1 MITDYHSQLYANE
14 LTLRAPIGTIERIAA
29 ALMGSRIDLNP
40 HQVDAAVFAFKSP
53 FSKGALLAD
62 EVGLGKT
69 IEAGILIAQ
78 RWAEKKRRIL
88 IIVPANLRK
97 QWMIELE
104 EKFALPSVIL
114 EAKSFNDAIKSGN
127 LNPFDT
133 DKIVITSYTFARNKE
148 AYLSKTPWDLAVIDE
163 AHRLRNVYKSG
174 NKIGSAIKRALV
186 SAPKILLTA
195 TPLQN
200 NLMELYGLVGLIDD
214 HIFGDEKSFR
224 ELFIAN
230 ESGSSFA
237 ELRKRLQNVCKR
249 TLRKQVL
256 KYIKYTK
263 RHAYTQ
269 KFESSKAEDLL
280 YNEVSEY
287 LRRETLQALPNSRRK
302 LMTMIL
308 RKLLASS
315 SYAIAGTLESLIT
328 RLEDMLKADS
338 ALYGNIN
345 IEDDFETA
353 SEYQNFD
360 TLPESLDS
368 ERDDDADGES
378 EDEDS
383 DSDKVPAPLTAQE
396 RKAIESE
403 IADLKT
409 YLSHALAIRENSK
422 GKALLIALK
431 EGFKMAKSFGATKKA
446 VVFTESRRTQ
456 QYLCELL
463 SANGYKDKIMLFNG
477 TNSDPESKR
486 IYDNWRAN
494 NPSRITASKTADM
507 RTALVEHF
515 RDDAQIMIAT
525 EAAAEGINLQFC
537 SLVVN
542 YDLPWNPQRIEQ
554 RIGRCHRYGQKYDVV
569 VVNFLNIN
577 NEADCRV
584 FDILEKKLKLFE
596 GVFGASD
603 EVLGA
608 IGNGIDFERRIA
620 QIYQN
625 CRTSCDIQ
633 REFDFI
639 QEMFATEIGENMRSA
654 RRKLIENFDAEVA
667 ERLNVFQEA
676 SSETIDKMQALLWAL
691 TRHELDGTGAFFD
704 EKNLTFQMFN
714 PQNRDVPDK
723 KRYAIKWVGDYCEP
737 YGITHPI
744 AEKLISRA
752 LNRDLP
758 YRGILFDYDNTP
770 GKITALEQL
779 PQKSGKLMLSKVTI
793 GGDSDPEDHLVI
805 SCVDD
810 LGNTIEQG
818 TARRLFNLNARTYD
832 INEPFTPG
840 KLEKIF
846 ESQKAQ
852 IVRRNAEITEK
863 EFDAEVEKLESW
875 SSDRKN
881 ALEIKLKEMDKK
893 IRELKKTSRQPHTL
907 EEKIELQRQ
916 QKTLDT
922 ERMNMRRKLFE
933 AQDAIDVERDKLI
946 KNAEKSLQ
954 KSVKSKII
962 FAIDWRIV

>member
-338 ALYGNIN
+338 TLYGNIN
-345 IEDDFETA
+345 IENDFETA

-431 EGFKMAKSFGATKKA
+431 EGFKMAKSFGGAEKA

-494 NPSRITASKTADM
+494 
-507 RTALVEHF
+507 
-515 RDDAQIMIAT
+515 
-525 EAAAEGINLQFC
+525 
-537 SLVVN
+537 
-542 YDLPWNPQRIEQ
+542 
-554 RIGRCHRYGQKYDVV
+554 
-569 VVNFLNIN
+569 
-577 NEADCRV
+577 
-584 FDILEKKLKLFE
+584 
-596 GVFGASD
+596 
-603 EVLGA
+603 
-608 IGNGIDFERRIA
+608 
-620 QIYQN
+620 
-625 CRTSCDIQ
+625 
-633 REFDFI
+633 
-639 QEMFATEIGENMRSA
+639 
-654 RRKLIENFDAEVA
+654 
-667 ERLNVFQEA
+667 
-676 SSETIDKMQALLWAL
+676 
-691 TRHELDGTGAFFD
+691 
-704 EKNLTFQMFN
+704 
-714 PQNRDVPDK
+714 
-723 KRYAIKWVGDYCEP
+723 
-737 YGITHPI
+737 
-744 AEKLISRA
+744 
-752 LNRDLP
+752 
-758 YRGILFDYDNTP
+758 
-770 GKITALEQL
+770 
-779 PQKSGKLMLSKVTI
+779 
-793 GGDSDPEDHLVI
+793 
-805 SCVDD
+805 
-810 LGNTIEQG
+810 
-818 TARRLFNLNARTYD
+818 
-832 INEPFTPG
+832 
-840 KLEKIF
+840 
-846 ESQKAQ
+846 
-852 IVRRNAEITEK
+852 
-863 EFDAEVEKLESW
+863 
-875 SSDRKN
+875 
-881 ALEIKLKEMDKK
+881 
-893 IRELKKTSRQPHTL
+893 
-907 EEKIELQRQ
+907 
-916 QKTLDT
+916 
-922 ERMNMRRKLFE
+922 
-933 AQDAIDVERDKLI
+933 
-946 KNAEKSLQ
+946 
-954 KSVKSKII
+954 
-962 FAIDWRIV
+962 

>member
-148 AYLSKTPWDLAVIDE
+148 AYLSKTPWGLAVIDE

-383 DSDKVPAPLTAQE
+383 DSDQVPAPLTAQE

-431 EGFKMAKSFGATKKA
+431 EGFKMAKSFGATEKA

-542 YDLPWNPQRIEQ
+542 YDLPWNPQ

-779 PQKSGKLMLSKVTI
+779 PKKSGKLMLSKVTI

-840 KLEKIF
+840 KLEEIF
-846 ESQKAQ
+846 ESQKAEILRQ
-852 IVRRNAEITEK
+852 NAEIAEK

-875 SSDRKN
+875 SNDRKN

-933 AQDAIDVERDKLI
+933 AQDAIDAERDKLI

-954 KSVKSKII
+954 KPVKSKII